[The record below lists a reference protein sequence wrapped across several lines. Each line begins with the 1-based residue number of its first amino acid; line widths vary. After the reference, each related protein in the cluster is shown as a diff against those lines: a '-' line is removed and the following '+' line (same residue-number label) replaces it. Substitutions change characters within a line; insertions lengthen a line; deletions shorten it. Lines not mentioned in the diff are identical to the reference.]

1 MYMTDEGWHRKHR
14 LGDILVEQGLITRK
28 QLVDT
33 LKLQREKGIGIGEA
47 LVEQGTLAW
56 QDISIA
62 LSRQMNL
69 PFIEK
74 INVQRDPSMTT
85 LIPRKIVEHYN
96 FVPIAMENNTLTIAT
111 DDPMNLEGVDE
122 LRYRTGKKVSLVV
135 TSREEIKRAV
145 NVLYGKDRETDV
157 INEFKILQG
166 KMVEEAKTEEE
177 ENAPIV
183 RLVNRIVL
191 KAIEENASDI
201 HVEPETKGLRIRY
214 RVDGMLRKYIELP
227 KNLRSPMVSRIKLMS
242 RMNIAEKR
250 LPQDG
255 RFFLN
260 TKKGKFDF
268 RVSTLPT
275 IYGEKVMLRILRV
288 ADASKKI
295 EELGLNDYNIEILKD
310 VLKVP
315 YGIILVT
322 GPTGSGKTTTLVAII
337 NRLNEITRNIVT
349 IEDPVEYQI
358 EGANQ
363 VSVNSKIGL
372 TFANLLRRV
381 LRQDPDVIMVGEI
394 RDRETAQIATEAAMT
409 GHLVLSTLHTN
420 DAPSTIARLVN
431 LGIDPHLISLTV
443 VAIIAQRL
451 IRTLCTCSKRVDP
464 SFRIMESIKHFDM
477 ASTKR
482 INVREPVGCDKCD
495 KTGYRGRTAI
505 HEIMKINDK
514 TKAYIQKGVID
525 ELELR
530 KLAIENGMRTM
541 FQDGLWKVICGI
553 TTLEEIVRVTRI
565 S

>member
-74 INVQRDPSMTT
+74 INVQRDPSMAT

-145 NVLYGKDRETDV
+145 NVLYGKGRETDV

>member
-1 MYMTDEGWHRKHR
+1 MTDEGWHRKHR

-74 INVQRDPSMTT
+74 INVQRDPSMAT

-145 NVLYGKDRETDV
+145 NVLYGKGRETDV